1 MAIGASMTD
10 ILIYGAG
17 AIGSFLGYL
26 LSGSPGKN
34 RAYVAGADNIAL
46 LGRAGHMRAIKEAGL
61 RVDLGEREAILP
73 FRHCFSCLDDLK
85 ASDFYPDL
93 VIVCVKTHSLP
104 ALVQE
109 LQQSGL
115 LQERLKECLFILLMN
130 GMGNREVF
138 LHSGLDPAR
147 LKEGITS
154 FGVLLAGEGRVELK
168 GRGKTILQDGISGAE
183 RDFLAECFSEKGF
196 EIEFAPDF
204 QRQQF
209 LKLLVNAAINPITAL
224 TRRQNGT
231 VLQPALVGTVQAVV
245 AEAVAV
251 AAVEELEIPEEEALD
266 LVFSVAEKTAAN
278 TSSMLQDVL
287 HGRSTEIEAI
297 NGYIVRQGRKNGI
310 DVPVNEALYSMV
322 WSISEPP
329 ADE

>member
-1 MAIGASMTD
+1 
-10 ILIYGAG
+10 
-17 AIGSFLGYL
+17 
-26 LSGSPGKN
+26 
-34 RAYVAGADNIAL
+34 
-46 LGRAGHMRAIKEAGL
+46 MRAIKEAGL

-104 ALVQE
+104 PLVQE
-109 LQQSGL
+109 LRESGL
-115 LQERLKECLFILLMN
+115 LQERLKGPLFILLMN
-130 GMGNREVF
+130 GMGNREIF
-138 LHSGLDPAR
+138 LQSGLDQAR

-154 FGVLLAGEGRVELK
+154 FGVLLAGEGRVELR

-183 RDFLAECFSEKGF
+183 RDFLAECFSDKGF

-204 QRQQF
+204 RMQQF

-224 TRRQNGT
+224 TRRQNGII
-231 VLQPALVGTVQAVV
+231 LHPALGGTVQAVV

-251 AAVEELEIPEEEALD
+251 AAAEGLEIPEEEALD

-297 NGYIVRQGRKNGI
+297 NGYIVRQGRKHGI
-310 DVPVNEALYSMV
+310 AVPVNEALYSIA
-322 WSISEPP
+322 WSISEPR

>member
-1 MAIGASMTD
+1 
-10 ILIYGAG
+10 
-17 AIGSFLGYL
+17 
-26 LSGSPGKN
+26 
-34 RAYVAGADNIAL
+34 
-46 LGRAGHMRAIKEAGL
+46 MRAIKEAGL
-61 RVDLGEREAILP
+61 RVDLGEREAIMP

-115 LQERLKECLFILLMN
+115 LKERLKESLFILLMN

-138 LHSGLDPAR
+138 LHSGLDQAR
-147 LKEGITS
+147 LKEGITT
-154 FGVLLAGEGRVELK
+154 FGVLLTGEGRVELK
-168 GRGKTILQDGISGAE
+168 GRGKTILQDGISEAE
-183 RDFLAECFSEKGF
+183 RDFLAESFSEKGF

-224 TRRQNGT
+224 TRRQNGI
-231 VLQPALVGTVQAVV
+231 VLQPALGGTVQAVV

-251 AAVEELEIPEEEALD
+251 AAAEELEIPEEEALD

-287 HGRSTEIEAI
+287 HGKRTEIETI
-297 NGYIVRQGRKNGI
+297 NGYIVRQGGKHGI
-310 DVPVNEALYSMV
+310 AVPVNEALYGVV
-322 WSISEPP
+322 WSISEPRD
-329 ADE
+329 DE